1 MSVFIFFRYSHNAG
15 FPIWANS
22 VMDLQILALC
32 VGLIFGCLHWLS
44 NLIVDYSFIYRLPYI
59 VSLFVKGII
68 LLAAAITI
76 GRFFQYLE
84 LWGIKNH
91 HITLWEIDAIGIL
104 YSDSFKLFLVYL
116 IFVRISLAFVEQ
128 MGLLVGTREL
138 LNIAIGKYHRPLYE
152 QRLFMFLDMSN
163 STMIAEKLG
172 DYRFSCLIQD
182 CFKLLNEPVS
192 NNGAEIYRYMGDGVF
207 LHWQV
212 ERGIEEERCL
222 HLYFEFNQ
230 ILKWHSAHFKKKYGF
245 VPEFKAA
252 IHCGQVVTA
261 VVGVQKREISF
272 FSDVLNTLSR
282 LQDQCSTLKQEL
294 IISSATALR
303 LDKEQSEFDIQDLGQ
318 HKLKGKQHS
327 TQLFGVTKKKKE

>member
-1 MSVFIFFRYSHNAG
+1 MSVFIFFRYSHNSG
-15 FPIWANS
+15 YPIWANS
-22 VMDLQILALC
+22 IMDLQILALC
-32 VGLIFGCLHWLS
+32 IGLIFGCLHWLS

-84 LWGIKNH
+84 LWGISNH
-91 HITLWEIDAIGIL
+91 NLTFWEMDAANIL
-104 YSDSFKLFLVYL
+104 YSDSFKLLLVYL
-116 IFVRISLAFVEQ
+116 VFVRISLAFIEQ
-128 MGLLVGTREL
+128 MGLLVGPREL

-163 STMIAEKLG
+163 STTNAEKLG

-207 LHWQV
+207 LHWKV

-222 HLYFEFNQ
+222 HLYFEYNQ
-230 ILKWHSAHFKKKYGF
+230 ILKWHGSHFNKKYGF

-252 IHCGQVVTA
+252 VHCGQVVTA

-272 FSDVLNTLSR
+272 FSDVLNSLSR
-282 LQDQCSTLKQEL
+282 LQDKCGALNQKLL
-294 IISSATALR
+294 ISSAVALR
-303 LDKEQSEFDIQDLGQ
+303 LNKQQKDFNIEDLGQ
-318 HKLKGKQHS
+318 HKLRGKQHS
-327 TQLFGVTKKKKE
+327 MQIFGVTKIHQ